1 MENTMT
7 EKLYYSD
14 SHMKTFTA
22 TVLACSEGKKGFEI
36 ILDRTAFFP
45 EGGGQSAD
53 TGVLG
58 GVEVTDVHEKDGQV
72 VHYTKQPLT
81 VGDTVSGEIN
91 WAQRFLRMQ
100 LHSGEHV
107 VSGIIHNLYGYENV
121 GFHMNEFEA
130 TFDAGGELDEEQVRL
145 VERMANQVVWENV
158 PVRASFPEP
167 EVLKELQY
175 RSKLDL
181 TENVRIVEVEGYD
194 RCACCA
200 PHVNFTGEI
209 GQIRLLTHMRHRG
222 GTRMTMVCG
231 SSALAE
237 SVAKY
242 VAVASISASLS
253 VKHHQAVDAVE
264 KLKEEAAQAKYELAQ
279 LRKAQALK
287 QLEGLEYSDGNLCL
301 FAEGL
306 DTDSLR
312 GLVNCAMP
320 LCGGIAAA
328 FSKTEKG
335 WNYIMGSNTID
346 LRAKAKEIN
355 AAISGKGG
363 GSSTMIQGS
372 CTAEREEIENNM
384 LSFR

>member
-1 MENTMT
+1 MT

-14 SHMKTFTA
+14 SHMKNFAA
-22 TVLACSEGKKGFEI
+22 TVLDCAEGKNGFEI

-45 EGGGQSAD
+45 EGGGQNAD
-53 TGVLG
+53 TGFLG
-58 GVEVTDVHEKDGQV
+58 GVEVTDVHEKDGRV
-72 VHYTKQPLT
+72 IHYTNKPLT

-91 WAQRFLRMQ
+91 WDQRFRRMQ

-107 VSGIIHNLYGYENV
+107 VSGIIYKLYGYENV
-121 GFHMNEFEA
+121 GFHMNGFEA
-130 TFDAGGELDEEQVRL
+130 TFDAGGELDEDQVRMI
-145 VERMANQVVWENV
+145 ECMANQVVWENV
-158 PVRASFPEP
+158 PVRATFPES
-167 EVLKELQY
+167 EVLKELRY

-181 TENVRIVEVEGYD
+181 TENVRIVEIEGYD

-231 SSALAE
+231 ENALQD
-237 SVAKY
+237 SVDKY
-242 VAVASISASLS
+242 NTVAAISASLS
-253 VKHHQAVDAVE
+253 VKHHQAAEAVE

-287 QLEGLEYSDGNLCL
+287 QLEGLEQTDGNLCF
-301 FAEGL
+301 FAEDL

-312 GLVNCAMP
+312 ALVNGAMP
-320 LCGGIAAA
+320 FCGGIAAA

-335 WNYIMGSNTID
+335 WNYIMGSNSTD

-363 GSSTMIQGS
+363 GSSAMIQGS
-372 CTAEREEIENNM
+372 CTAGVKEIKDFFYN
-384 LSFR
+384 

>member
-1 MENTMT
+1 MT
-7 EKLYYSD
+7 ERLYYSD

-22 TVLACSEGKKGFEI
+22 TVLDCAEGKNGFEI

-53 TGVLG
+53 TGSLG
-58 GVEVTDVHEKDGQV
+58 GVEVLDVHEKDGLV
-72 VHYTKQPLT
+72 VHYTNNPLI

-91 WAQRFLRMQ
+91 WSQRFQRMQ

-107 VSGIIHNLYGYENV
+107 VSGIIYKLYGFENV
-121 GFHMNEFEA
+121 GFHMNGFEA

-158 PVRASFPEP
+158 PVRATFPEP
-167 EVLKELQY
+167 EVLKGLQY

-181 TENVRIVEVEGYD
+181 TENVRIVEIEGYD

-231 SSALAE
+231 AGALQDAVSKYE
-237 SVAKY
+237 TVAT
-242 VAVASISASLS
+242 VSASLS
-253 VKHHQAVDAVE
+253 VKHHQAVEAVE

-287 QLEGLEYSDGNLCL
+287 QLEGLEHTDGNLCF
-301 FAEGL
+301 FAEEL

-312 GLVNCAMP
+312 ALVNGAVP
-320 LCGGIAAA
+320 FCGGFPCGFFRIA
-328 FSKTEKG
+328 
-335 WNYIMGSNTID
+335 
-346 LRAKAKEIN
+346 L
-355 AAISGKGG
+355 SGKEG
-363 GSSTMIQGS
+363 IQF
-372 CTAEREEIENNM
+372 
-384 LSFR
+384 FRQNVHNRIYIPSAGFCVR